1 MMSKSR
7 ELCKKEWVDW
17 AIKNGIN
24 LTREEVEAEVQKY
37 NDIVTQTVPWNG
49 EARLK
54 PLKPRSTGIVSNNT
68 DRMTKWRTDQ
78 ICFPRDLNI
87 HDPDHQYVWA
97 DEGAEV
103 PAWVW
108 VMRALGALGFLVGIY
123 CLVLL
128 GLSF

>member
-1 MMSKSR
+1 MKSR
-7 ELCKKEWVDW
+7 ELCKKEWVEW

-49 EARLK
+49 GARLK
-54 PLKPRSTGIVSNNT
+54 PLKPRSTGIVSNNH

-87 HDPDHQYVWA
+87 HDPDNKYRWQEEEA
-97 DEGAEV
+97 QA

-108 VMRALGALGFLVGIY
+108 AMRGLGVVGFVVGIY
-123 CLVLL
+123 MLTLL
-128 GLSF
+128 TFLF

>member
-1 MMSKSR
+1 MKSR
-7 ELCKKEWVDW
+7 ELCKKEWVEW

-24 LTREEVEAEVQKY
+24 LTREEVEAGVQKY

-49 EARLK
+49 GARLK
-54 PLKPRSTGIVSNNT
+54 PLKPIPVGIVSNNT

-87 HDPDHQYVWA
+87 HDPDNKYRWQEEEA
-97 DEGAEV
+97 QA

-108 VMRALGALGFLVGIY
+108 AMRGLGVVGFVVGIY
-123 CLVLL
+123 CLTLL
-128 GLSF
+128 TFLF